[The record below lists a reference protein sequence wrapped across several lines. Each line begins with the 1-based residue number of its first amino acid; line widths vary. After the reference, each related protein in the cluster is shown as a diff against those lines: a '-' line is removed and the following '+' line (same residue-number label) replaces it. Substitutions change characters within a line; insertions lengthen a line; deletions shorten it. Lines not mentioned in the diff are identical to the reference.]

1 MKETTR
7 RKILGSKLYPVYRR
21 FRFLLYK
28 RRVQKRRRKQ
38 RQFEIKEEKREL
50 RKNLIEQRRNE
61 RIQNRAKR
69 KQIKAEE
76 KQQKLEVRQRLKEK
90 RAEEKLLV
98 KKQEELSRQE
108 KKDKKRERRRMIR
121 FIIKKQ
127 LKNFI
132 HEIRTFDRHTLKRWF
147 SWLLYVAENKDQRN
161 NFLIIS
167 LNSIVLFILSYL
179 SIYILSQLITVW
191 VSLSFDYKTILFY
204 YKIYFNI
211 DTGDWTA
218 DSVKILFSI
227 PPLTG
232 LLLGTVYIIFY
243 SSFRNEPGIFKL
255 FFLWGFIH
263 GMVMFFGSLL
273 MGTLLNKGF
282 GWVIAYL
289 YYRDTGKMIF
299 SIISIFS
306 LVSIGAIIAKSFL
319 ISGNA
324 YFNNVTK
331 SNRNFL
337 LSSQLVVPA
346 IIGTIVLMIFK
357 IPNDFYFG
365 TTEEMFFDILK
376 LSTILLVIIPAAVTF
391 KSFNEIYFDEDPRK
405 IKLLLPTLLILLIL
419 VVGLRI
425 GLSSGIP
432 VGE

>member
-28 RRVQKRRRKQ
+28 RKLLKKKKKQKR
-38 RQFEIKEEKREL
+38 FEEKREKL
-50 RKNLIEQRRNE
+50 ELKKNLIEQRKKE
-61 RIQNRAKR
+61 RIQNKAKR
-69 KQIKAEE
+69 RQIKAEE
-76 KQQKLEVRQRLKEK
+76 RQQKLELRQRLKEK
-90 RAEEKLLV
+90 NEEEKLLD
-98 KKQEELSRQE
+98 KKQKETSRLE
-108 KKDKKRERRRMIR
+108 KKERKRERRRMIR
-121 FIIKKQ
+121 FLLKKQ
-127 LKNFI
+127 IKNFF

-147 SWLLYVAENKDQRN
+147 SWVLYVAENKDQRN

-167 LNSIVLFILSYL
+167 LNSLVLFILSYL

-204 YKIYFNI
+204 YKIYYNI
-211 DTGDWTA
+211 DSGDWTA

-227 PPLTG
+227 APLTG
-232 LLLGTVYIIFY
+232 LLLGTIYIIFY
-243 SSFRNEPGIFKL
+243 SSFRNEPSTFKL

-337 LSSQLVVPA
+337 LSAQVIIPA
-346 IIGTIVLMIFK
+346 IIGTIVLMVFK

-376 LSTILLVIIPAAVTF
+376 LSTILLVIIPAAITF
-391 KSFNEIYFDEDPRK
+391 KSFNEVYFDEEHRK
-405 IKLLLPTLLILLIL
+405 IRLLWPSLLIL
-419 VVGLRI
+419 VFLIIFLRI
-425 GLSSGIP
+425 GLTSGIQF
-432 VGE
+432 GE